1 MFSPIVGIQIGPCLQ
16 ETIGDH
22 LIMARFILLR
32 LAEKLALN
40 ISFDPAVTMGR
51 EVYTSSYPLN
61 FSTSEMSEK
70 GGIK

>member
-1 MFSPIVGIQIGPCLQ
+1 
-16 ETIGDH
+16 
-22 LIMARFILLR
+22 LIIARFILLR

-40 ISFDPAVTMGR
+40 ISFDPAVTMGG

-61 FSTSEMSEK
+61 FSASEMSEK